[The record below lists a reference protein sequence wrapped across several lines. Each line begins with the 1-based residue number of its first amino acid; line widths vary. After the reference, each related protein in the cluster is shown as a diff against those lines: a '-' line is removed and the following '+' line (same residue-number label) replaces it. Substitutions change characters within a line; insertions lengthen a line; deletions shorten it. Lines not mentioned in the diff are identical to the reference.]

1 MASVY
6 GFCFDHQDVCAE
18 CTGNF
23 ELHIS
28 SLEQML
34 PYLAATGLGK
44 YTVAIRKH
52 LSDII
57 NLCPCLEEKYK
68 QDSFTICR
76 YDQLFWS
83 GTFTDQVIE
92 QKH

>member
-6 GFCFDHQDVCAE
+6 GFCIDHQDVCAE
-18 CTGNF
+18 WTGNF

-34 PYLAATGLGK
+34 PYLTAACHGK
-44 YTVAIRKH
+44 YTVAIRKY

-57 NLCPCLEEKYK
+57 NLCPSLEKKYK
-68 QDSFTICR
+68 
-76 YDQLFWS
+76 
-83 GTFTDQVIE
+83 
-92 QKH
+92 

>member
-6 GFCFDHQDVCAE
+6 GFCFDHQNVCAE
-18 CTGNF
+18 STGNF

-34 PYLAATGLGK
+34 PYLAAAGHGK
-44 YTVAIRKH
+44 YTVAIRKYV
-52 LSDII
+52 SDII
-57 NLCPCLEEKYK
+57 NMCPCLKEKYK
-68 QDSFTICR
+68 QGSFTICR

-83 GTFTDQVIE
+83 GTFTDKVIE